1 MKNKA
6 GRSILVQKKKKNG
19 VQNSQCG
26 ALLSENMKQG
36 ETFNKCD
43 GVFDV

>member
-6 GRSILVQKKKKNG
+6 GRSSLVQKKKKG
-19 VQNSQCG
+19 LQNSQCG

-36 ETFNKCD
+36 ETFNKCG